1 MRTVFSDAA
10 FYIALSSSRDQNH
23 LIARRFAGSFTGRV
37 VTTEYILTEVANFL
51 SHPAHREKTVELLD
65 ELRADPKTEIVSSS
79 HELWDRGLDLYARR
93 PDKGWS
99 LTDCIS
105 FAVMTER
112 GLTDTLTVD
121 RDFEQAGFK
130 VLLKND
136 TQ

>member
-1 MRTVFSDAA
+1 LDAA

-23 LIARRFAGSFTGRV
+23 LIARQFAGSFTGRV
-37 VTTEYILTEVANFL
+37 ITTEDVLTEVANFL
-51 SHPAHREKTVELLD
+51 SHPVHREKTVKLLE
-65 ELRADPKTEIVSSS
+65 ELRADPKTEVISSS

-112 GLTDTLTVD
+112 GLTEALTAD
-121 RDFEQAGFK
+121 RGAIEERYS
-130 VLLKND
+130 VIESLLSSR
-136 TQ
+136 